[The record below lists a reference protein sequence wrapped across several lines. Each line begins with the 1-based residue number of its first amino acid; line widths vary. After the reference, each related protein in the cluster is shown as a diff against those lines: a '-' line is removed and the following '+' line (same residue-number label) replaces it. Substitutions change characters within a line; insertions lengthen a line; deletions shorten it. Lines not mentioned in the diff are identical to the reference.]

1 MPKTTSNLRQEAYTA
16 IRGMLLDGEWSG
28 GDRLSTLQLSR
39 QLGLSRTPV
48 REAVAQLAS
57 EGLIQQSPRRG
68 ARVPLVTAEELR
80 EMYDL
85 RLVLE
90 CFAVSEAA
98 SHIDEEELNQLEV
111 CCDHWLVLLRQL
123 RRTASG
129 QLSQKQWQEW
139 VNIDE
144 KYHRVIYAASRNK
157 LLFKTLIDL
166 RLLARTMR
174 LVRRSKPMVF
184 EFADAVLT
192 YRHHRSLLRALA
204 AGDSKAASDSM
215 RQQILHGK
223 QLHLAIVAESAQQQ
237 PS

>member
-1 MPKTTSNLRQEAYTA
+1 MSRQTSNLRHEAYTA
-16 IRGMLLDGEWSG
+16 IRDMLLDGEWSG

-57 EGLIQQSPRRG
+57 EGLIHQSPRRG
-68 ARVPLVTAEELR
+68 ARVPVVTAEELR

-98 SHIDEEELNQLEV
+98 SHINAEELNQLEV
-111 CCDHWLVLLRQL
+111 CCDRWLLLIRQV
-123 RRTASG
+123 RRTD
-129 QLSQKQWQEW
+129 SQQMARKQWQEW

-144 KYHRVIYAASRNK
+144 HYHRVIYAASRNK

-166 RLLARTMR
+166 RLLSRTMR
-174 LVRRSKPMVF
+174 MFRSGKPPIF
-184 EFADAVLT
+184 DFSEAVLT

-204 AGDSKAASDSM
+204 EGDSEAASGFM

-223 QLHLAIVAESAQQQ
+223 QLHLAHLAESSEQ
-237 PS
+237 SS